1 MPVAWIGAYYKVG
14 WKFSVIKY
22 WTFHHRDVVARIARQ
37 FCYTFFKLSDHAIS
51 AWFDWV
57 IVEGEEGEAAGRA
70 EETLITI
77 YNYYKFKSVTLYWLS
92 YVIEGWWGTP
102 RCLSPNSHAIKV
114 IALMKT
120 HLWTNWVRFFRIMIS
135 PMNYSNNPFEILG
148 KI

>member
-1 MPVAWIGAYYKVG
+1 MPVSGIGAYFKVG

-22 WTFHHRDVVARIARQ
+22 WTFHHREAVAQIPKQ
-37 FCYTFFKLSDHAIS
+37 FFYTFFRLSDHAIS

-57 IVEGEEGEAAGRA
+57 IANKEGEEGEAAGRA
-70 EETLITI
+70 RGTLITI

-102 RCLSPNSHAIKV
+102 RCLSSISHTIKV

-120 HLWTNWVRFFRIMIS
+120 HLWTNWVRFFRITIS
-135 PMNYSNNPFEILG
+135 SMNYSNNSF
-148 KI
+148 